1 MSDSDKPAP
10 NQTIQLDALDPAE
23 AERLVASPSSP
34 PSEGAHVRRKTPP
47 PLPPSALVANPP
59 GDGAEGSAAD
69 GAEGAGA
76 LEAGAP
82 VAAVSRAPRAPS
94 VAPAAPRSSAQKA
107 GMAVAF
113 VVLVV
118 GAIAGGLYV
127 GGSARGK
134 MSKSESAAA
143 TPSAA
148 APAPSASDNVLMLP
162 TIEMGSTKQQ

>member
-1 MSDSDKPAP
+1 MSDSDKPAPP

-23 AERLVASPSSP
+23 AEKLVASPSSP

-47 PLPPSALVANPP
+47 PLPPSALPNA
-59 GDGAEGSAAD
+59 
-69 GAEGAGA
+69 AEGAEASGGA
-76 LEAGAP
+76 GASDAGAP
-82 VAAVSRAPRAPS
+82 VAAMSRAPRALS
-94 VAPAAPRSSAQKA
+94 VPPPAPRSPAQKA

-143 TPSAA
+143 VPSA

>member
-1 MSDSDKPAP
+1 MSDSDKPAPP

-23 AERLVASPSSP
+23 AEKLLASPSSP
-34 PSEGAHVRRKTPP
+34 PSEGAHVRRVTPP
-47 PLPPSALVANPP
+47 PLPPSAFVPAPAE
-59 GDGAEGSAAD
+59 GAEGGGAPEAA
-69 GAEGAGA
+69 
-76 LEAGAP
+76 AP
-82 VAAVSRAPRAPS
+82 VAATSRAPRAVS
-94 VAPAAPRSSAQKA
+94 VVPAPPRSPAQKA

-134 MSKSESAAA
+134 MKSESAAA
-143 TPSAA
+143 VPSAA
-148 APAPSASDNVLMLP
+148 PPASASASDNVLMLP